1 MAEEKK
7 YTQIVQGV
15 GQTLGIGPVP
25 VEQLPVIAGSFGVIF
40 LLNTLLNWGLFT
52 CFILGTW
59 TAATGW
65 IVTGDSPH
73 RFVNRLFSKN
83 HKWVR
88 GFEPAQSLLEQ
99 QSETKD

>member
-7 YTQIVQGV
+7 YAQIVQGV
-15 GQTLGIGPVP
+15 GETLGLGPIP

-40 LLNTLLNWGLFT
+40 LLNMLLNWGLFT

-59 TAATGW
+59 AAATGW

-73 RFVNRLFSKN
+73 RFHNRLFSKS
-83 HKWVR
+83 HKWTR

-99 QSETKD
+99 QNRSED